1 MKQFLKI
8 SISLNS
14 CEFQKI
20 SFDSQLALLH
30 TVKFKENTYI
40 YTLVF
45 LLRDYSDTKLEFF
58 SPESESTVHRASN

>member
-20 SFDSQLALLH
+20 SLDSQLALLH

-40 YTLVF
+40 HQFSCLET
-45 LLRDYSDTKLEFF
+45 SDTKREFF